1 MLEKLLLPL
10 QIYYMENIDTN
21 TILQLAIEYGSS
33 IIKAILLYVIG
44 AWLIKRAIKVAN
56 KIMVARGYEI
66 TLQKFILNILRW
78 VLWILLLVS
87 VIGTLGIQTSGFAAI
102 LAACGLAIGLALQG
116 SLSNFAGG
124 VLLLIFKPFKVG
136 DTVEAQGITGTIK
149 EIDILQTKVVTFQRK
164 LAIIPNEPLLN
175 GNIINFNSEAILRCD
190 ASIGV
195 SYDADIPETLRVL
208 RKLVED
214 HPLVLK
220 DPAPQVVVA
229 ENADSS
235 ININVRPYTLTDDV
249 WTVYWYLQEN
259 FKPTL
264 ESIGVEIPYPQ
275 RVIHQAPEAK

>member
-1 MLEKLLLPL
+1 
-10 QIYYMENIDTN
+10 MENIDVN
-21 TILQLAIEYGSS
+21 ALLQLAISYGVS
-33 IIKAILLYVIG
+33 ILKAVLLYIVG
-44 AWLIKRAIKVAN
+44 AWLIKRAIKVVS
-56 KIMVARGYEI
+56 KIMVARDYEI
-66 TLQKFILNILRW
+66 TLQKFVLNIIRW
-78 VLWILLLVS
+78 ALWILLIVA
-87 VIGTLGIQTSGFAAI
+87 VVGTLGIQTTGFAAV

-164 LAIIPNEPLLN
+164 LAIIPNGPLLN
-175 GNIINFNSEAILRCD
+175 GNIINFDSEGILRCD

-195 SYDADIPETLRVL
+195 SYDADLPETLRAL
-208 RKLVED
+208 RAMVEA

-235 ININVRPYTLTDDV
+235 ININVRPYTLTADV

-264 ESIGVEIPYPQ
+264 AAIGVEIPYPQ
-275 RVIHQAPEAK
+275 RVLHQAPEAK